1 MFQNASNKLPN
12 VKLPLL
18 LKLITFRVVV
28 ELKCSS
34 KYEMDFFFFFFP
46 CKRDFLAVTELS
58 FHV

>member
-12 VKLPLL
+12 VRLPLL
-18 LKLITFRVVV
+18 LKLITCRVVV

-34 KYEMDFFFFFFP
+34 KYEMDFFFFP